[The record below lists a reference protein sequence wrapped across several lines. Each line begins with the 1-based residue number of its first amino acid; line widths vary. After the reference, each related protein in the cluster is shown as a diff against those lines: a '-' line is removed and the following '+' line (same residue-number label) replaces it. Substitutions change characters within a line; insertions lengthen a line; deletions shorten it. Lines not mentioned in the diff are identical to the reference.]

1 MAVDPPRHVTSR
13 HSPSL
18 HRKKSV
24 EPKLTSNSF
33 APGRPRGQLRRTHT
47 VLDAG
52 HIDADERVRQ
62 VASIVR
68 KYERAGAD
76 SELVSA
82 PDDVPPEFTRESA
95 DDGR

>member
-1 MAVDPPRHVTSR
+1 M
-13 HSPSL
+13 
-18 HRKKSV
+18 
-24 EPKLTSNSF
+24 
-33 APGRPRGQLRRTHT
+33 
-47 VLDAG
+47 LDAG

-68 KYERAGAD
+68 KYERAGVD